1 MPKPWELKQSGGA
14 TASST
19 TPSAKPWELQLSEQ
33 PPPPTLLPA
42 EPESEAGFGENFG
55 KGFVSG
61 IYNIGTFMY
70 GAGEAYH
77 RPIVGDVSL
86 SDLSPLQ
93 LGMKLFAP
101 ETAKSMRDG
110 TADILAGLADQSAK
124 MGSAVLE
131 TGEIAADL
139 TSAKFDRGADPESW
153 GVAFGSGAASLL
165 PIVATGPLGV
175 GAAIP
180 TVGLQSFG
188 ATYHRARSAYEEQGL
203 STEEAAQSAM
213 IPALG
218 QASVDMLLTKAGGML
233 AKKTGATN
241 IEALRTSVRS
251 AGFRDGVKTLSGK
264 LGLKLK
270 AATKGALIEGTIE
283 EAPAN
288 FIGEYFIARN
298 SFDPTVTLEQA
309 GQEAWKSWVV
319 GAGLGGGMG
328 MVQKLDTHDDVTAAA
343 REAAR
348 RETIRSVA
356 PATAEKLDARDAA
369 SLVLPDGEEGVGT
382 LEPVRVDGLPDEGET
397 KPVFPESAR
406 EKIVKEAQEK
416 GTLPLWWN
424 RYEDSVGPEDTTV
437 PSGLRHADQATVDR
451 FIEEQEAYNELSQFE
466 IEKHPEFEEW
476 AVLRKGEVVGAFES
490 EEQARDAAREMAL
503 KAVPKKTQARIKR
516 YKEFTRKLTELGK
529 LDDLYQSQLDLA
541 KQRTAEAEL
550 ATTPEVISDEDKQ
563 FVAEKLGITVEDLK
577 YSGLNITQEM
587 VNELRYAPEGA
598 GIREFLNKSEQIRR
612 QSAKTPFSELGESRK
627 IQDEAEARAAEIKE
641 ERDRAQFEAELI
653 SAKIAA
659 DSIASDTEMRLG
671 LEREADTERTA
682 AEDEAG
688 VPPALRGTDTRS
700 PKNSQQLGQLAEEQL
715 EGTSLTPTD
724 RTVLNRLLER
734 KANLVADSYGVK
746 DPQQQDNFV
755 QSVVQI
761 DNQIADLLGTER
773 ATPATQADLASMQ
786 STFEDVAVEP
796 APTEPEPEPVTTLK
810 IGDTE
815 IKVVNRSS
823 GVSGVASAARP
834 SITAQQ
840 MEPALL
846 KQVEAALVKISKR
859 FGTLLNLSEIQL
871 TKLAA
876 GAGVASI
883 ARSGVTDAILV
894 DIEKLMSSTSNKKFS
909 LEKALEE
916 ELIHNLDGQA
926 LRAEYARLITSG
938 QLSPAVD
945 VRSFIESKYND
956 IYNNM
961 TADERAAARVLY
973 GNDFIDGV
981 HMAQEFVRQLIQK
994 RHTKTITEESY
1005 RGKPIRKLLD
1015 IFSRMFSRMGLS
1027 GPLQAHVA
1035 NVESFLE
1042 RTYRLESKEAT
1053 TAEAKQRL
1061 KEERAERKKLIGK
1074 KATDEEEVH
1083 KLVQT
1088 IVLNLSRGEYPW
1100 LNEARG
1106 ENHGATVA
1114 DETYDAWRKVYRSE
1128 TKSGEDLRAKGATNI
1143 TSYLKTIAKRKA
1155 NNLWKAK
1162 YGTER
1167 RGKGI
1172 TFTSA
1177 DTLKDEGIEPA
1188 TFTPAGESMYQTIM
1202 SYSDEIGF
1210 TSQEAMAV
1218 QVFLSNTSNRVF
1230 ASQLGV
1236 TESRVSQIKNEM
1248 VTKLRK
1254 AADTNPELFAVL
1266 IESAQNPQHFIAAVK
1281 IASAADPN
1289 IREDRVAGLVE
1300 AQNKYQASKQ
1310 TRADWNE
1317 LNAAIDEFKA
1327 IAKDYP
1333 QPTMETL
1340 LSREQI
1346 LSALTKDKAKKA
1358 KAFFKRQDSG
1368 QAIDGEVIDV
1378 RIDIPAFLKKGEYVV
1393 TFHPKAKGEVLGY
1406 DSFVHLTGFGELGKV
1421 EFVEGPDKN
1430 KIRIATG
1437 VEGKKGNKS
1446 SFARVRGAVASTTVI
1461 PDVTGAEWTQV
1472 GFDPERHSYFY
1483 NRANPA
1489 MRVTR
1494 GTEAVSIGNT
1504 VFVRNAEM
1512 DDAFD
1517 AGVAFAAD
1525 PNEKR
1530 GAIARLYNK
1539 LVKGGETRNLELL
1552 VERYAKE
1559 SGYTIRASHGLRSGE
1574 LEGGSFDP
1582 ERLGSNTGAP
1592 SASLGYFF
1600 SKGKTSQAYARA
1612 TLKKD
1617 EADEINYRAYQDVL
1631 ELAEKVDAITG
1642 LNGALEN
1649 KLASWDMALISHY
1662 SEGLID
1668 SDSYTHKAIS
1678 GRGPEEFVTDLQT
1691 AMSAAHNAVDDIAE
1705 DLLSGQAAANEL
1717 IRFALKATTT
1727 PEAAK
1732 EKVKANASA
1741 ALELQ
1746 TLAKGFGK
1754 KVAALEEVDD
1764 NYAARFSVL
1773 DTFLKIE
1780 NPLVSDQEGKSYREE
1795 SYFDLLTRAK
1805 REGHDG
1811 AIIQNTYDGG
1821 PMDDIYVTFKPNQ
1834 AKSAKAIE
1842 KDSSGEVIPLEKR
1855 FDPTTGLVA
1864 FAADPH
1870 LAEDAGFA
1878 SKILDGMADIKKRVF
1893 RFFDSSGG
1901 LKMPSAMNADK
1912 QLNLFQ
1918 PKIDKDAYINS
1929 VMGVV
1934 RAENR
1939 NLKLAIKNELGK
1951 ATEKD
1956 VATINS
1962 ALNGDAASL
1971 AELTPDVRDA
1981 VDRMRNQIDGL
1992 SRHLISKG
2000 WITGDLK
2007 AKVEGNLGTY
2017 LARSYRIF
2025 DEADYTVDD
2034 EVKNKA
2040 INFLEKRFRADGIAP
2055 ARAQLRAK
2063 NLVDEM
2069 LLTYNE
2075 RGAADTIYGG
2085 RLGEKD
2091 LSLFMK
2097 RKDIAPEIRALL
2109 GEYKDPLMNY
2119 TRSVSRLAN
2128 FAGNHRFLTEL
2139 KKIGMGQIFFE
2150 KGDDAGR
2157 NAAGANKQITGRVA
2171 GVKIAEGE
2179 EDASRGSYSPLSGL
2193 YTTANVN
2200 EILESFERA
2209 SSLSDKGWWRFL
2221 AKANVLSKTAKTVMS
2236 VMTHVRNLFG
2246 QPYFSLLNGH
2256 NPFAYRK
2263 ALKAFNA
2270 IYADAAGNNRE
2281 SQMYFNK
2288 MTRLG
2293 LVGEEVTT
2301 AELQRVMKD
2310 QQQFLDEAVD
2320 ATELMDKGLGA
2331 SLLAWKKAKK
2341 GFQALA
2347 RIYRASDELGKIMNF
2362 EMEKEALRP
2371 IRPDASE
2378 AELEAEAAERTRG
2391 GIPTYSEIPP
2401 AIQKLRMQPFVGPFM
2416 SFFYEAVRTQVMNVK
2431 YAAQEMSGPT
2441 LAHKKYAAKRIGGHL
2456 AATIGMGYVMQEL
2469 FKALSG
2475 ISDEEEEN
2483 VRSLMADYEKDGQF
2497 IFWRDEEKQIQ
2508 YINLSFN
2515 NPYATTTD
2523 QTLALLGISGADD
2536 TSGLVDNIISRSV
2549 AMLAPFTSET
2559 IIAQAA
2565 IDLTRNETIYG
2576 TEVFNHE
2583 ASAED
2588 KVIDGIS
2595 HIARAFTPGTVDRAI
2610 NKWIPAYFGE
2620 TLRSGQKPSLA
2631 DELTAE
2637 FTGFKVRTL
2646 DYQESL
2652 MKSSKNTSRRITS
2665 ANSLFNSVSGSRA
2678 SNVSNEDMLA
2688 AYDDA
2693 NESRYKI
2700 FQHAYRQ
2707 IKAAR
2712 AGGLTDSEITRSMKT
2727 GGVSASDIAMLR
2739 QGLYRPMSPSPS
2751 ILTNAR
2757 KFGHPIPI
2765 RDINQLKRKWLRKPL
2780 TD

>member
-33 PPPPTLLPA
+33 TPPPTLPPA
-42 EPESEAGFGENFG
+42 EPESEAGFGENYG
-55 KGFVSG
+55 KGFISG

-77 RPIVGDVSL
+77 RPIVGGFSL
-86 SDLSPLQ
+86 SDISPLQ

-124 MGSAVLE
+124 MGAAVLE
-131 TGEIAADL
+131 TGEYAKGLEGDNTLSQFSQGLFGFDVPLVGDVNVNVGDL
-139 TSAKFDRGADPESW
+139 KFDRGADPESW
-153 GVAFGSGAASLL
+153 GVAFGSGTASLL
-165 PIVATGPLGV
+165 PIVASG

-180 TVGLQSFG
+180 MVGLQSFG

-218 QASVDMLLTKAGGML
+218 QASVDMLMTKAGGLL

-328 MVQKLDTHDDVTAAA
+328 MAQRLDTHDDVTAAA

-356 PATAEKLDARDAA
+356 PATAARLDARNAA
-369 SLVLPDGEEGVGT
+369 SLVLPEGEEGVGT
-382 LEPVRVDGLPDEGET
+382 LEPVRVAGLPDEGET

-406 EKIVKEAQEK
+406 EKIVQEAQEK

-466 IEKHPEFEEW
+466 IEKHPDFEEW

-503 KAVPKKTQARIKR
+503 KAVPKKTQTRIKR
-516 YKEFTRKLTELGK
+516 YKEFTRKLSELGK

-598 GIREFLNKSEQIRR
+598 GIREFLNKAEQIRR
-612 QSAKTPFSELGESRK
+612 QSAETPFSELGESRR

-641 ERDRAQFEAELI
+641 ERDRAQLEAELI

-659 DSIASDTEMRLG
+659 DSIKSDTEMRLD
-671 LEREADTERTA
+671 LEKEADAERTV

-688 VPPALRGTDTRS
+688 IPPALRGRDTRA

-761 DNQIADLLGTER
+761 DNQIADLLGTEQ

-796 APTEPEPEPVTTLK
+796 APTEPEPEPVTTMK

-815 IKVVNRSS
+815 IKVVNRTS
-823 GVSGVASAARP
+823 GISGVASAARP

-846 KQVEAALVKISKR
+846 KQIEAALVKISKR

-871 TKLAA
+871 TKLAG

-961 TADERAAARVLY
+961 TADEKAAARVLY

-1053 TAEAKQRL
+1053 KAETKQRL
-1061 KEERAERKKLIGK
+1061 KDEKAARKQSVGK
-1074 KATDEEEVH
+1074 KAKDQETAYSR
-1083 KLVQT
+1083 
-1088 IVLNLSRGEYPW
+1088 IVEAVAKFSHTERGKW
-1100 LNEARG
+1100 LATERGQDYGAR
-1106 ENHGATVA
+1106 VV
-1114 DETYDAWRKVYRSE
+1114 DETYDAWLKRYNSDDDFRNADVPPSAYFW
-1128 TKSGEDLRAKGATNI
+1128 TVAT
-1143 TSYLKTIAKRKA
+1143 RKA
-1155 NNLWKAK
+1155 INLAQSEF
-1162 YGTER
+1162 GTEK
-1167 RGKGI
+1167 RGKDI
-1172 TFTSA
+1172 AFTSA

-1188 TFTPAGESMYQTIM
+1188 TFTPAGESMYNTIV
-1202 SYSDEIGF
+1202 SYNDEIGL
-1210 TSQEAMAV
+1210 TVQERVAV
-1218 QVFLSNTSNRVF
+1218 QSFLLNTDNKTFAGQLNVSEGR
-1230 ASQLGV
+1230 ASQV
-1236 TESRVSQIKNEM
+1236 KSSMIA
-1248 VTKLRK
+1248 KLRK
-1254 AADTNPELFAVL
+1254 AADTNPELLALLV
-1266 IESAQNPQHFIAAVK
+1266 ESAQNPQNFIAAVK

-1289 IREDRVAGLVE
+1289 IRQDRVAGLVE

-1340 LSREQI
+1340 LSRDQI

-1358 KAFFKRQDSG
+1358 KAFFKRQDGG
-1368 QAIDGEVIDV
+1368 QAIVGEVIDV
-1378 RIDIPAFLKKGEYVV
+1378 RIDIPAFQKTGDYVV

-1421 EFVEGPDKN
+1421 EFVEGPDQR
-1430 KIRIATG
+1430 KISIATG
-1437 VEGKKGNKS
+1437 VEGPKGDKS
-1446 SFARVRGAVASTTVI
+1446 SFARARGAVASTTVI

-1525 PNEKR
+1525 PNIEPTEPPARVKTTHDKWSSENKEADPNENNSIVDAAKAMIEMTIGNDFDNNWPHYFGGQEEFGVSHPSFEDFYKRAVGSAIDGMDAMYRPDDPVNYKHEWSTAEMSKRQDRYDKMLEWLKKEEANPHPQNWGESWLLWNKIFRENQQQPDSGAAFAADPNEKR

-1539 LVKGGETRNLELL
+1539 LVKGGETRNLEIL

-1574 LEGGSFDP
+1574 LEGGAFDP
-1582 ERLGSNTGAP
+1582 ERLGSSTGAP

-1600 SKGKTSQAYARA
+1600 SKGKTSEAYADA

-1642 LNGALEN
+1642 LNGALKD
-1649 KLASWDMALISHY
+1649 KLTSWGMGLTAEFE
-1662 SEGLID
+1662 EGLID
-1668 SDSYTHKAIS
+1668 AATYESKAIS
-1678 GRGPEEFVTDLQT
+1678 GVGPTEFITDLQHR
-1691 AMSAAHNAVDDIAE
+1691 MSAVH
-1705 DLLSGQAAANEL
+1705 
-1717 IRFALKATTT
+1717 
-1727 PEAAK
+1727 
-1732 EKVKANASA
+1732 
-1741 ALELQ
+1741 
-1746 TLAKGFGK
+1746 
-1754 KVAALEEVDD
+1754 
-1764 NYAARFSVL
+1764 
-1773 DTFLKIE
+1773 
-1780 NPLVSDQEGKSYREE
+1780 
-1795 SYFDLLTRAK
+1795 
-1805 REGHDG
+1805 
-1811 AIIQNTYDGG
+1811 GG
-1821 PMDDIYVTFKPNQ
+1821 
-1834 AKSAKAIE
+1834 
-1842 KDSSGEVIPLEKR
+1842 
-1855 FDPTTGLVA
+1855 
-1864 FAADPH
+1864 
-1870 LAEDAGFA
+1870 
-1878 SKILDGMADIKKRVF
+1878 
-1893 RFFDSSGG
+1893 
-1901 LKMPSAMNADK
+1901 
-1912 QLNLFQ
+1912 
-1918 PKIDKDAYINS
+1918 
-1929 VMGVV
+1929 
-1934 RAENR
+1934 
-1939 NLKLAIKNELGK
+1939 
-1951 ATEKD
+1951 
-1956 VATINS
+1956 
-1962 ALNGDAASL
+1962 
-1971 AELTPDVRDA
+1971 
-1981 VDRMRNQIDGL
+1981 
-1992 SRHLISKG
+1992 
-2000 WITGDLK
+2000 
-2007 AKVEGNLGTY
+2007 
-2017 LARSYRIF
+2017 
-2025 DEADYTVDD
+2025 
-2034 EVKNKA
+2034 
-2040 INFLEKRFRADGIAP
+2040 
-2055 ARAQLRAK
+2055 
-2063 NLVDEM
+2063 
-2069 LLTYNE
+2069 
-2075 RGAADTIYGG
+2075 
-2085 RLGEKD
+2085 
-2091 LSLFMK
+2091 
-2097 RKDIAPEIRALL
+2097 
-2109 GEYKDPLMNY
+2109 
-2119 TRSVSRLAN
+2119 
-2128 FAGNHRFLTEL
+2128 
-2139 KKIGMGQIFFE
+2139 
-2150 KGDDAGR
+2150 
-2157 NAAGANKQITGRVA
+2157 
-2171 GVKIAEGE
+2171 
-2179 EDASRGSYSPLSGL
+2179 
-2193 YTTANVN
+2193 
-2200 EILESFERA
+2200 
-2209 SSLSDKGWWRFL
+2209 
-2221 AKANVLSKTAKTVMS
+2221 
-2236 VMTHVRNLFG
+2236 
-2246 QPYFSLLNGH
+2246 
-2256 NPFAYRK
+2256 
-2263 ALKAFNA
+2263 
-2270 IYADAAGNNRE
+2270 
-2281 SQMYFNK
+2281 
-2288 MTRLG
+2288 
-2293 LVGEEVTT
+2293 
-2301 AELQRVMKD
+2301 
-2310 QQQFLDEAVD
+2310 
-2320 ATELMDKGLGA
+2320 
-2331 SLLAWKKAKK
+2331 
-2341 GFQALA
+2341 
-2347 RIYRASDELGKIMNF
+2347 
-2362 EMEKEALRP
+2362 
-2371 IRPDASE
+2371 
-2378 AELEAEAAERTRG
+2378 
-2391 GIPTYSEIPP
+2391 
-2401 AIQKLRMQPFVGPFM
+2401 
-2416 SFFYEAVRTQVMNVK
+2416 
-2431 YAAQEMSGPT
+2431 
-2441 LAHKKYAAKRIGGHL
+2441 
-2456 AATIGMGYVMQEL
+2456 
-2469 FKALSG
+2469 
-2475 ISDEEEEN
+2475 
-2483 VRSLMADYEKDGQF
+2483 
-2497 IFWRDEEKQIQ
+2497 
-2508 YINLSFN
+2508 
-2515 NPYATTTD
+2515 
-2523 QTLALLGISGADD
+2523 
-2536 TSGLVDNIISRSV
+2536 
-2549 AMLAPFTSET
+2549 
-2559 IIAQAA
+2559 
-2565 IDLTRNETIYG
+2565 
-2576 TEVFNHE
+2576 
-2583 ASAED
+2583 
-2588 KVIDGIS
+2588 
-2595 HIARAFTPGTVDRAI
+2595 
-2610 NKWIPAYFGE
+2610 
-2620 TLRSGQKPSLA
+2620 
-2631 DELTAE
+2631 
-2637 FTGFKVRTL
+2637 
-2646 DYQESL
+2646 
-2652 MKSSKNTSRRITS
+2652 
-2665 ANSLFNSVSGSRA
+2665 
-2678 SNVSNEDMLA
+2678 
-2688 AYDDA
+2688 
-2693 NESRYKI
+2693 
-2700 FQHAYRQ
+2700 
-2707 IKAAR
+2707 
-2712 AGGLTDSEITRSMKT
+2712 
-2727 GGVSASDIAMLR
+2727 
-2739 QGLYRPMSPSPS
+2739 
-2751 ILTNAR
+2751 
-2757 KFGHPIPI
+2757 
-2765 RDINQLKRKWLRKPL
+2765 
-2780 TD
+2780 

>member
-1 MPKPWELKQSGGA
+1 L
-14 TASST
+14 
-19 TPSAKPWELQLSEQ
+19 
-33 PPPPTLLPA
+33 
-42 EPESEAGFGENFG
+42 
-55 KGFVSG
+55 
-61 IYNIGTFMY
+61 
-70 GAGEAYH
+70 
-77 RPIVGDVSL
+77 
-86 SDLSPLQ
+86 
-93 LGMKLFAP
+93 
-101 ETAKSMRDG
+101 
-110 TADILAGLADQSAK
+110 
-124 MGSAVLE
+124 
-131 TGEIAADL
+131 
-139 TSAKFDRGADPESW
+139 
-153 GVAFGSGAASLL
+153 
-165 PIVATGPLGV
+165 
-175 GAAIP
+175 
-180 TVGLQSFG
+180 
-188 ATYHRARSAYEEQGL
+188 
-203 STEEAAQSAM
+203 
-213 IPALG
+213 
-218 QASVDMLLTKAGGML
+218 
-233 AKKTGATN
+233 
-241 IEALRTSVRS
+241 
-251 AGFRDGVKTLSGK
+251 
-264 LGLKLK
+264 
-270 AATKGALIEGTIE
+270 
-283 EAPAN
+283 
-288 FIGEYFIARN
+288 
-298 SFDPTVTLEQA
+298 
-309 GQEAWKSWVV
+309 
-319 GAGLGGGMG
+319 
-328 MVQKLDTHDDVTAAA
+328 
-343 REAAR
+343 
-348 RETIRSVA
+348 
-356 PATAEKLDARDAA
+356 
-369 SLVLPDGEEGVGT
+369 
-382 LEPVRVDGLPDEGET
+382 
-397 KPVFPESAR
+397 
-406 EKIVKEAQEK
+406 
-416 GTLPLWWN
+416 
-424 RYEDSVGPEDTTV
+424 
-437 PSGLRHADQATVDR
+437 
-451 FIEEQEAYNELSQFE
+451 
-466 IEKHPEFEEW
+466 
-476 AVLRKGEVVGAFES
+476 
-490 EEQARDAAREMAL
+490 
-503 KAVPKKTQARIKR
+503 
-516 YKEFTRKLTELGK
+516 
-529 LDDLYQSQLDLA
+529 
-541 KQRTAEAEL
+541 
-550 ATTPEVISDEDKQ
+550 
-563 FVAEKLGITVEDLK
+563 
-577 YSGLNITQEM
+577 
-587 VNELRYAPEGA
+587 
-598 GIREFLNKSEQIRR
+598 
-612 QSAKTPFSELGESRK
+612 
-627 IQDEAEARAAEIKE
+627 
-641 ERDRAQFEAELI
+641 EAELI
-653 SAKIAA
+653 SAKLQA
-659 DSIASDTEMRLG
+659 DVITSDTEMRLG

-688 VPPALRGTDTRS
+688 VPPALRGRDTRA
-700 PKNSQQLGQLAEEQL
+700 PRNSQQLGQLAEEQL

-734 KANLVADSYGVK
+734 KANLVADSYGIK

-796 APTEPEPEPVTTLK
+796 APTEPEPEPVTTMK

-823 GVSGVASAARP
+823 GISGVASAARP

-871 TKLAA
+871 TKLAG

-938 QLSPAVD
+938 QLSPTVD

-961 TADERAAARVLY
+961 TADEKAAARVLY

-1015 IFSRMFSRMGLS
+1015 IFSRMFSRIGLS

-1042 RTYRLESKEAT
+1042 RTYRLESKETT
-1053 TAEAKQRL
+1053 TAETKQRL
-1061 KEERAERKKLIGK
+1061 KDEKAARKQSVGK
-1074 KATDEEEVH
+1074 KAKDQETAYSR
-1083 KLVQT
+1083 
-1088 IVLNLSRGEYPW
+1088 IVEAVAKFSHTESGKWLATERGQDYG
-1100 LNEARG
+1100 AR
-1106 ENHGATVA
+1106 VV
-1114 DETYDAWRKVYRSE
+1114 DETYDAWLKRYNSDDDFRNADVPPSAYFW
-1128 TKSGEDLRAKGATNI
+1128 TVAT
-1143 TSYLKTIAKRKA
+1143 RKA
-1155 NNLWKAK
+1155 INLAQSEF
-1162 YGTER
+1162 GTEK
-1167 RGKGI
+1167 RGKDI
-1172 TFTSA
+1172 AFTSA
-1177 DTLKDEGIEPA
+1177 DTLKDEGVEPA
-1188 TFTPAGESMYQTIM
+1188 TFTPAGESMYSTIV
-1202 SYSDEIGF
+1202 SYNDEIGL
-1210 TSQEAMAV
+1210 TVQERVAV
-1218 QVFLSNTSNRVF
+1218 QSFLLNTDNRTF
-1230 ASQLGV
+1230 AGQLNVSEG
-1236 TESRVSQIKNEM
+1236 RASQIKSSM
-1248 VTKLRK
+1248 VAKLRK
-1254 AADTNPELFAVL
+1254 AADTNPELLALLV
-1266 IESAQNPQHFIAAVK
+1266 ESAQNPQNFIAAVK

-1289 IREDRVAGLVE
+1289 IRPDRVAGLVE
-1300 AQNKYQASKQ
+1300 AQRKYQASKQ

-1340 LSREQI
+1340 LSRGQI
-1346 LSALTKDKAKKA
+1346 LSALKADGA
-1358 KAFFKRQDSG
+1358 KRAQAYFDRQDSG
-1368 QAIDGEVIDV
+1368 QTIVGEVIDV
-1378 RIDIPAFLKKGEYVV
+1378 RIDIPAYNKTGEYVV
-1393 TFHPKAKGEVLGY
+1393 TFHGTADGKTAVVGH

-1421 EFVEGPDKN
+1421 EFIEGKDTK
-1430 KIRIATG
+1430 KINIATG
-1437 VEGKKGNKS
+1437 VKGGRGNKS
-1446 SFARVRGAVASTTVI
+1446 SFARARGAVASTTVI

-1525 PNEKR
+1525 PNIEPTEPPARADTSKDKWEPEKGTWMSSPEDVGVIKSVKGIIAAAMENTFDDQTGAEHKFGRGEFIGERYTSFEEFYNGVLETADAGLESVVGDEYILDKNRAAFDWLQKEIANPHPQNWGESWLEWNKRFRENQQQPDSGAAFAADPNEKR

-1574 LEGGSFDP
+1574 LEGGAFDP
-1582 ERLGSNTGAP
+1582 ERLGSSTGAP

-1600 SKGKTSQAYARA
+1600 SKGKTSEAYADA

-1642 LNGALEN
+1642 LNGALKD
-1649 KLASWDMALISHY
+1649 KLTSWGMGLTAEFE
-1662 SEGLID
+1662 EGLID
-1668 SDSYTHKAIS
+1668 AATYESKAIS
-1678 GRGPEEFVTDLQT
+1678 GVGPTEFITDLQHR
-1691 AMSAAHNAVDDIAE
+1691 MSAVHNAVDDIAKQFHPYYTPEILIGPHAKRKTNAVIFSQLE
-1705 DLLSGQAAANEL
+1705 DLERS
-1717 IRFALKATTT
+1717 
-1727 PEAAK
+1727 
-1732 EKVKANASA
+1732 
-1741 ALELQ
+1741 
-1746 TLAKGFGK
+1746 FGK

-1764 NYAARFSVL
+1764 NYAARFSVI

-1795 SYFDLLTRAK
+1795 SYFDLLTRA
-1805 REGHDG
+1805 RRGGHDG

-1821 PMDDIYVTFKPNQ
+1821 PLDDIYVTFEPNQ

-1842 KDSSGEVIPLEKR
+1842 KDSSGEIIPLEKR
-1855 FDPTTGLVA
+1855 FDPTTDLVA

-1878 SKILDGMADIKKRVF
+1878 SEVLDGMADRRKVWQYMSDTKKRVF

-1939 NLKLAIKNELGK
+1939 NLKLAIKEELGK

-1962 ALNGDAASL
+1962 ALNGDAASM
-1971 AELTPDVRDA
+1971 AELTPAVQDA
-1981 VDRMRNQIDGL
+1981 VRRMREQIDGL
-1992 SRHLISKG
+1992 SQHLISKG

-2025 DEADYTVDD
+2025 DEADYSVDD

-2040 INFLEKRFRADGIAP
+2040 INFIEKRLIADGLDP
-2055 ARAQLRAK
+2055 ATAQLRAD
-2063 NLVDEM
+2063 NLVKEM
-2069 LLTYNE
+2069 LDTYNK
-2075 RGAADTIYGG
+2075 RGAADTMYG

-2119 TRSVSRLAN
+2119 TRSVSRLAS

-2157 NAAGANKQITGRVA
+2157 NAADANTPITGRVA

-2193 YTTANVN
+2193 YTTADVN

-2209 SSLSDKGWWRFL
+2209 SSLSGSHFWRFL
-2221 AKANVLSKTAKTVMS
+2221 AKSNVLSKTAKTVMS
-2236 VMTHVRNLFG
+2236 VMTNVRNLSG
-2246 QPYFSLLNGH
+2246 QAYFLVLNGH
-2256 NPFAYRK
+2256 NPFAFRK
-2263 ALKAFNA
+2263 AWKALNA

-2281 SQMYFNK
+2281 YQMYFNK

-2310 QQQFLDEAVD
+2310 QQQFLDESVD

-2341 GFQALA
+2341 GFQTLA
-2347 RIYRASDELGKIMNF
+2347 RIYRASDELGKIINF
-2362 EMEKEALRP
+2362 EIEKEALRP
-2371 IRPDASE
+2371 IRPDATE
-2378 AELEAEAAERTRG
+2378 AELEAEAAVRTRG
-2391 GIPTYSEIPP
+2391 GFPTYSEIPP
-2401 AIQKLRMQPFVGPFM
+2401 AIQKIRMQPFVGPFM

-2431 YAAQEMSGPT
+2431 YAAQEMNGPT

-2456 AATIGMGYVMQEL
+2456 AATIGMGYVVQEL

-2536 TSGLVDNIISRSV
+2536 TSGLVDNIISRSI

-2559 IIAQAA
+2559 IIAQAV
-2565 IDLTRNETIYG
+2565 IDQTRNETIYG
-2576 TEVFNHE
+2576 TQVFNPE
-2583 ASAED
+2583 ASLDEQVVD
-2588 KVIDGIS
+2588 RVS
-2595 HIARAFTPGTVDRAI
+2595 HIARAFTPGTIDRAI
-2610 NKWIPAYFGE
+2610 NKWIPAAKGE
-2620 TLRSGQKPSLA
+2620 TLRSGQKPSLV

-2652 MKSSKNTSRRITS
+2652 MKNSAQTSRRITN

-2678 SNVSNEDMLA
+2678 SNVSNADMLA

-2780 TD
+2780 FNGG

>member
-1 MPKPWELKQSGGA
+1 MPKPWELNFVGA
-14 TASST
+14 SRAEGETL
-19 TPSAKPWELQLSEQ
+19 KPWERGFTEEEKAKWAE
-33 PPPPTLLPA
+33 PPPPPPA
-42 EPESEAGFGENFG
+42 EPESEAGFFENLG
-55 KGFVSG
+55 KGLISG
-61 IYNIGTFMY
+61 TYNIGTFMY
-70 GAGEAYH
+70 GAAEAAH
-77 RPIVGDVSL
+77 RPIVGDMSL

-93 LGMKLFAP
+93 MGMKLFAP

-110 TADILAGLADQSAK
+110 TAEMLADLADQSAK
-124 MGSAVLE
+124 MGQAVLE
-131 TGEIAADL
+131 TGEIASGL
-139 TSAKFDRGADPESW
+139 TDAKFDRGADPESW
-153 GVAFGSGAASLL
+153 GVAFGAGGASLL
-165 PIVATGPLGV
+165 PIVVSG

-180 TVGLQSFG
+180 MVGLQSFG
-188 ATYHRARSAYEEQGL
+188 STYHRARSAYEEQGL
-203 STEEAAQSAM
+203 SAEDAAQSAM

-218 QASVDMLLTKAGGML
+218 QASVDIMMTKAGGLL
-233 AKKTGATN
+233 ANKVGATN
-241 IEALRTSVRS
+241 IEALRKVVKTKE
-251 AGFRDGVKTLSGK
+251 FRTGVKTLSSK

-270 AATKGALIEGTIE
+270 AAAKGALIEGTIE

-298 SFDPTVTLEQA
+298 SFDPSVTLQQA

-328 MVQKLDTHDDVTAAA
+328 MLQKVQTPEDIVVAA
-343 REAAR
+343 RDAAR

-369 SLVLPDGEEGVGT
+369 SLVLPDGEEDVGT
-382 LEPVRVDGLPDEGET
+382 LEPVRIAGLPDEGET

-406 EKIVKEAQEK
+406 EKIVQEAQEK
-416 GTLPLWWN
+416 NTLPLWWD
-424 RYEDSVGPEDTTV
+424 RYEDSVGPDDSTV

-451 FIEEQEAYNELSQFE
+451 FIEEQEAYNELSQFTVNQNE
-466 IEKHPEFEEW
+466 DGEW
-476 AVLRKGEVVGAFES
+476 VVSQKGEGVDIFES
-490 EEQARDAAREMAL
+490 EAEARDAARQIAL
-503 KAVPKKTQARIKR
+503 KAAPRKTQARIKR
-516 YKEFTRKLTELGK
+516 YKEFTRKLSELSD
-529 LDDLYQSQLDLA
+529 LDDLYQRQLDLA
-541 KQRTAEAEL
+541 KQRTAETEA
-550 ATTPEVISDEDKQ
+550 ATEPEVISDEDNQ
-563 FVAEKLGITVEDLK
+563 FVAEKLGITAEDLE

-587 VNELRYAPEGA
+587 VNELRYAPEDT
-598 GIREFLNKSEQIRR
+598 GIREFLNKAEQIRR
-612 QSAKTPFSELGESRK
+612 QSSEKIETSK
-627 IQDEAEARAAEIKE
+627 IQAEAEVRAAEIKE
-641 ERDRAQFEAELI
+641 ERDRVQLEAELI
-653 SAKIAA
+653 SAKMQA
-659 DSIASDTEMRLG
+659 DSIKSDTDMRLD
-671 LEREADTERTA
+671 LEKEADAERAA
-682 AEDEAG
+682 AEEEAG
-688 VPPALRGTDTRS
+688 VPPALRGTDIRA
-700 PKNSQQLGQLAEEQL
+700 PRNSQQLGQLAEEQL
-715 EGTSLTPTD
+715 EGTSLTQTD
-724 RTVLNRLLER
+724 RAVLNRLLDR
-734 KANLVADSYGVK
+734 KADLVADSYGVK
-746 DPQQQDNFV
+746 DQQQQENFAR
-755 QSVVQI
+755 SLTQI
-761 DNQIADLLGTER
+761 DGMIAGLLGT
-773 ATPATQADLASMQ
+773 PAPAPVTQADLASMQ
-786 STFEDVAVEP
+786 EGFGDAVVEP
-796 APTEPEPEPVTTLK
+796 PPVEPQPEPIKTMK
-810 IGDTE
+810 IGDSE
-815 IKVVNRSS
+815 IRVVNRAQ

-834 SITAQQ
+834 SVTAQQ
-840 MEPALL
+840 MEPVLLEKVQVAL
-846 KQVEAALVKISKR
+846 ERISKR
-859 FGTLLNLSEIQL
+859 FGTLLDLSEIQL
-871 TKLAA
+871 TKLAG

-883 ARSGVTDAILV
+883 ARIGETETILV
-894 DIEKLMSSTSNKKFS
+894 DIDRLLSSLSNKKFS

-926 LRAEYARLITSG
+926 LQAEYARLVTSG
-938 QLSPAVD
+938 ELSPAVD
-945 VRSFIESKYND
+945 LRSFIESRYTD
-956 IYNNM
+956 IHSNM
-961 TADERAAARVLY
+961 TADEKAAARALY

-1005 RGKPIRKLLD
+1005 RGRPIRKLLD
-1015 IFSRMFSRMGLS
+1015 IFSRMFNGMNLS
-1027 GPLQAHVA
+1027 SPLKKHVA

-1042 RTYRLESKEAT
+1042 RSYRLESKEAA
-1053 TAEAKQRL
+1053 TAEARQRL
-1061 KEERAERKKLIGK
+1061 KAERAERKKIIGK
-1074 KATDEEEVH
+1074 KATDQAVAYNLIKDIVK
-1083 KLVQT
+1083 KLAR
-1088 IVLNLSRGEYPW
+1088 NSYPW
-1100 LNEARG
+1100 LV
-1106 ENHGATVA
+1106 ENRQSNYGASLVDATYDVWLKRYKA
-1114 DETYDAWRKVYRSE
+1114 DESFRNGNPTNAGIL
-1128 TKSGEDLRAKGATNI
+1128 KSISIRQASNL
-1143 TSYLKTIAKRKA
+1143 YKREF
-1155 NNLWKAK
+1155 
-1162 YGTER
+1162 GTEK
-1167 RGKGI
+1167 RGRDI
-1172 TFTSA
+1172 AFTSA
-1177 DTLKDEGIEPA
+1177 DTMKEEGIEPA
-1188 TFTPAGESMYQTIM
+1188 VFTPAGESMYQTIM
-1202 SYSDEIGF
+1202 SYSDEIGLNK
-1210 TSQEAMAV
+1210 QESIAIMAILSGASNSEMGAMLGV
-1218 QVFLSNTSNRVF
+1218 SESR
-1230 ASQLGV
+1230 ASQIRG
-1236 TESRVSQIKNEM
+1236 SKNKQSPLM
-1248 VTKLRK
+1248 VKLRK
-1254 AADTNPELFAVL
+1254 AAELNPNFLHALV
-1266 IESAQNPQHFIAAVK
+1266 ESAQNPQHFIAAVK

-1300 AQNKYQASKQ
+1300 AQRKYQESKQ
-1310 TRADWNE
+1310 TRADWDE
-1317 LNAAIDEFKA
+1317 LNAAIAEYKA
-1327 IAKDYP
+1327 IVKSYP
-1333 QPTMETL
+1333 QPTIESL

-1358 KAFFKRQDSG
+1358 KAFFKKQDSG

-1378 RIDIPAFLKKGEYVV
+1378 RIDIPAFQKTGDYVV

-1421 EFVEGPDKN
+1421 EFVEGPDQR
-1430 KIRIATG
+1430 KIGIATG
-1437 VEGKKGNKS
+1437 VEGPKGDKS
-1446 SFARVRGAVASTTVI
+1446 SFARARGAVASTTVI
-1461 PDVTGAEWTQV
+1461 PDVTGVEWTQV

-1489 MRVTR
+1489 MRVTS
-1494 GTEAVSIGNT
+1494 GTEALSIGNT

-1517 AGVAFAAD
+1517 AGVAFAA
-1525 PNEKR
+1525 N
-1530 GAIARLYNK
+1530 
-1539 LVKGGETRNLELL
+1539 
-1552 VERYAKE
+1552 
-1559 SGYTIRASHGLRSGE
+1559 
-1574 LEGGSFDP
+1574 
-1582 ERLGSNTGAP
+1582 
-1592 SASLGYFF
+1592 
-1600 SKGKTSQAYARA
+1600 
-1612 TLKKD
+1612 
-1617 EADEINYRAYQDVL
+1617 
-1631 ELAEKVDAITG
+1631 
-1642 LNGALEN
+1642 
-1649 KLASWDMALISHY
+1649 
-1662 SEGLID
+1662 
-1668 SDSYTHKAIS
+1668 
-1678 GRGPEEFVTDLQT
+1678 
-1691 AMSAAHNAVDDIAE
+1691 
-1705 DLLSGQAAANEL
+1705 
-1717 IRFALKATTT
+1717 
-1727 PEAAK
+1727 
-1732 EKVKANASA
+1732 
-1741 ALELQ
+1741 
-1746 TLAKGFGK
+1746 
-1754 KVAALEEVDD
+1754 
-1764 NYAARFSVL
+1764 
-1773 DTFLKIE
+1773 
-1780 NPLVSDQEGKSYREE
+1780 
-1795 SYFDLLTRAK
+1795 
-1805 REGHDG
+1805 
-1811 AIIQNTYDGG
+1811 
-1821 PMDDIYVTFKPNQ
+1821 
-1834 AKSAKAIE
+1834 
-1842 KDSSGEVIPLEKR
+1842 
-1855 FDPTTGLVA
+1855 
-1864 FAADPH
+1864 PH

-1878 SKILDGMADIKKRVF
+1878 SEVLGGMANKGKVWKYISNTKKRVF

-1901 LKMPSAMNADK
+1901 LKMASAINADK

-1939 NLKLAIKNELGK
+1939 NLKLAIKKELGK

-2025 DEADYTVDD
+2025 DEADYAANVDP

-2040 INFLEKRFRADGIAP
+2040 INFLEKRFRADGLDP
-2055 ARAQLRAK
+2055 ATAQLRAK

-2075 RGAADTIYGG
+2075 RGAADTMYGG

-2171 GVKIAEGE
+2171 GVKVAEGE

-2193 YTTANVN
+2193 YTTADVN

-2209 SSLSDKGWWRFL
+2209 SSLSNKGLWRFIV
-2221 AKANVLSKTAKTVMS
+2221 KANVLSKTAKTVMS
-2236 VMTHVRNLFG
+2236 VMTNVRNLFG

-2263 ALKAFNA
+2263 ALKAMKA

-2331 SLLAWKKAKK
+2331 SLTAWKKAKK
-2341 GFQALA
+2341 GFQVLA

-2401 AIQKLRMQPFVGPFM
+2401 AVQKLRMQPVVGPFM

-2431 YAAQEMSGPT
+2431 YAAQEMNGPT

-2456 AATIGMGYVMQEL
+2456 AATIGMGYAIQEL

-2475 ISDEEEEN
+2475 ISDEEEDN

-2523 QTLALLGISGADD
+2523 QTLALLGVSGADD

-2559 IIAQAA
+2559 IIAQAV
-2565 IDLTRNETIYG
+2565 IDQQRNETIYG
-2576 TEVFNHE
+2576 TQVFNPE
-2583 ASAED
+2583 APLEEQA
-2588 KVIDGIS
+2588 IDRVS

-2610 NKWIPAYFGE
+2610 NKWIPAYFDG
-2620 TLRSGQKPSLA
+2620 TLPSGQKPSLA

-2652 MKSSKNTSRRITS
+2652 MKSSKNTSRRIGS
-2665 ANSLFNSVSGSRA
+2665 ANSLFNSVAGSRA
-2678 SNVSNEDMLA
+2678 SNINNDDMLA

-2693 NESRYKI
+2693 NQSRYKI

-2739 QGLYRPMSPSPS
+2739 QGLYRPMAPSPH

-2765 RDINQLKRKWLRKPL
+2765 RDINQIKRKWLRKPL

>member
-1 MPKPWELKQSGGA
+1 MPKNPWEDGWESSG
-14 TASST
+14 ST
-19 TPSAKPWELQLSEQ
+19 SAAVNPWEDGWESQPTVGVTTEQ
-33 PPPPTLLPA
+33 PPPPPA
-42 EPESEAGFGENFG
+42 ESESEAGFFENLG

-77 RPIVGDVSL
+77 RPIVGDMSL

-93 LGMKLFAP
+93 MGMKLFAP

-110 TADILAGLADQSAK
+110 AADILAGMADQSAK
-124 MGSAVLE
+124 MGAAVLE
-131 TGEIAADL
+131 TGEYAKGLEGDNTLSQFSQGLFGFDVPLVGDVNVNVGDL
-139 TSAKFDRGADPESW
+139 KFDRGADPESW
-153 GVAFGSGAASLL
+153 GVAFGSGASSLL
-165 PIVATGPLGV
+165 PIIASG

-180 TVGLQSFG
+180 MIGLQSFG
-188 ATYHRARSAYEEQGL
+188 STYHRARSAYEEQGL
-203 STEEAAQSAM
+203 STEDAAQSAM

-218 QASVDMLLTKAGGML
+218 QASLDMIFGQAGGYV
-233 AKKTGATN
+233 ASKVGATN
-241 IEALRTSVRS
+241 IEALRKAVRS
-251 AGFRDGVKTLSGK
+251 DGFKDGVKTLSGK

-298 SFDPTVTLEQA
+298 SFDPSVTLEQA
-309 GQEAWKSWVV
+309 SQEAWKSWVV

-328 MVQKLDTHDDVTAAA
+328 MLQKVQTPEDVELAAVA
-343 REAAR
+343 AAR
-348 RETIRSVA
+348 RETIRFVA

-369 SLVLPDGEEGVGT
+369 SLVLPDGEEDVGT
-382 LEPVRVDGLPDEGET
+382 LEPVRIAGLPDESET

-406 EKIVKEAQEK
+406 EKIVQEAQEK
-416 GTLPLWWN
+416 NTLPLWWD
-424 RYEDSVGPEDTTV
+424 RYEDSVGPDDSTV
-437 PSGLRHADQATVDR
+437 PSGLRHADQAMVDR
-451 FIEEQEAYNELSQFE
+451 FIEEQEAYNELSQFT
-466 IEKHPEFEEW
+466 IEKHPDFDEW

-490 EEQARDAAREMAL
+490 EAHAQESAREMAL

-516 YKEFTRKLTELGK
+516 YKEFTRKLSELGK

-541 KQRTAEAEL
+541 KQRTAEAEA
-550 ATTPEVISDEDKQ
+550 ATEPEVINDEDNQ
-563 FVAEKLGITVEDLK
+563 FVAEKLGITIEDLK
-577 YSGLNITQEM
+577 YSGLNITPEM

-598 GIREFLNKSEQIRR
+598 GIREFLNKAEQIRR
-612 QSAKTPFSELGESRK
+612 ESPKTPFSELGESRK

-641 ERDRAQFEAELI
+641 ERDRAQLEAELI

-659 DSIASDTEMRLG
+659 DSIKSDTEMRLG
-671 LEREADTERTA
+671 LEREADTERVA
-682 AEDEAG
+682 VEDEAG

-700 PKNSQQLGQLAEEQL
+700 PQNSQQLGQLAEEQL
-715 EGTSLTPTD
+715 DEGNLNPTD

-786 STFEDVAVEP
+786 NTFEEVAVEP
-796 APTEPEPEPVTTLK
+796 APTEPEPEPITTMK

-834 SITAQQ
+834 SVTAQQ

-846 KQVEAALVKISKR
+846 EQVEAALVKISKR

-871 TKLAA
+871 TKLAG

-894 DIEKLMSSTSNKKFS
+894 DTEKLLSSTSNKKFS

-961 TADERAAARVLY
+961 TADEKAAARVLY

-1042 RTYRLESKEAT
+1042 RTYKLETKEAT

-1061 KEERAERKKLIGK
+1061 KEEKAERKKLIGK
-1074 KATDEEEVH
+1074 KAKDQATAYNR
-1083 KLVQT
+1083 
-1088 IVLNLSRGEYPW
+1088 IVEAVAKFSHTESGKWLATERGQNYG
-1100 LNEARG
+1100 AR
-1106 ENHGATVA
+1106 VV
-1114 DETYDAWRKVYRSE
+1114 DETYDAWLKRYNSD
-1128 TKSGEDLRAKGATNI
+1128 EDFRNADVPSSAYFWTVAT
-1143 TSYLKTIAKRKA
+1143 RKA
-1155 NNLWKAK
+1155 KNLAQAEF
-1162 YGTER
+1162 GTEK
-1167 RGKGI
+1167 RGKDI
-1172 TFTSA
+1172 AFTSA

-1188 TFTPAGESMYQTIM
+1188 VFTPAGESMYQTIM

-1254 AADTNPELFAVL
+1254 AAYANPELLSVL
-1266 IESAQNPQHFIAAVK
+1266 VDAAQSPSKFTAAVV
-1281 IASAADPN
+1281 APAADPN
-1289 IREDRVAGLVE
+1289 APSNNLPPSY
-1300 AQNKYQASKQ
+1300 KK
-1310 TRADWNE
+1310 
-1317 LNAAIDEFKA
+1317 
-1327 IAKDYP
+1327 IAKF
-1333 QPTMETL
+1333 
-1340 LSREQI
+1340 
-1346 LSALTKDKAKKA
+1346 LTED
-1358 KAFFKRQDSG
+1358 
-1368 QAIDGEVIDV
+1368 E
-1378 RIDIPAFLKKGEYVV
+1378 
-1393 TFHPKAKGEVLGY
+1393 
-1406 DSFVHLTGFGELGKV
+1406 
-1421 EFVEGPDKN
+1421 
-1430 KIRIATG
+1430 
-1437 VEGKKGNKS
+1437 
-1446 SFARVRGAVASTTVI
+1446 RVK
-1461 PDVTGAEWTQV
+1461 
-1472 GFDPERHSYFY
+1472 
-1483 NRANPA
+1483 
-1489 MRVTR
+1489 MRVNTAQDIVDVFNSLPPDQNFITAARLGEAKR
-1494 GTEAVSIGNT
+1494 GWYK
-1504 VFVRNAEM
+1504 R
-1512 DDAFD
+1512 
-1517 AGVAFAAD
+1517 AGVALRQMFGGDTDQFVALLAAHS
-1525 PNEKR
+1525 PQQSVLE
-1530 GAIARLYNK
+1530 
-1539 LVKGGETRNLELL
+1539 NLRMSLSTWAEWVNAGRPSSDAELL
-1552 VERYAKE
+1552 AVYKKVGGASLGARVGNANRALRGEALINLSGFKVESFRKNLLGDLSASTNDTWMALFGGVSQSIFGTK
-1559 SGYTIRASHGLRSGE
+1559 SGYLGFTAKVRRVAKKLGWEPAEVQETVWSFFKTLYEKQTEGKRAGDLIEGITDKEVSSTPEFYEYLINDDRTKAKLKQLGIDISGLKDLGR
-1574 LEGGSFDP
+1574 LGGRGSSADTP
-1582 ERLGSNTGAP
+1582 AGDRLGSSDRA
-1592 SASLGYFF
+1592 AVRRIA
-1600 SKGKTSQAYARA
+1600 QRA
-1612 TLKKD
+1612 TNLK
-1617 EADEINYRAYQDVL
+1617 EQR
-1631 ELAEKVDAITG
+1631 LAE
-1642 LNGALEN
+1642 
-1649 KLASWDMALISHY
+1649 
-1662 SEGLID
+1662 
-1668 SDSYTHKAIS
+1668 
-1678 GRGPEEFVTDLQT
+1678 
-1691 AMSAAHNAVDDIAE
+1691 
-1705 DLLSGQAAANEL
+1705 
-1717 IRFALKATTT
+1717 
-1727 PEAAK
+1727 
-1732 EKVKANASA
+1732 
-1741 ALELQ
+1741 
-1746 TLAKGFGK
+1746 
-1754 KVAALEEVDD
+1754 
-1764 NYAARFSVL
+1764 
-1773 DTFLKIE
+1773 
-1780 NPLVSDQEGKSYREE
+1780 QE
-1795 SYFDLLTRAK
+1795 AK
-1805 REGHDG
+1805 RLG
-1811 AIIQNTYDGG
+1811 I
-1821 PMDDIYVTFKPNQ
+1821 
-1834 AKSAKAIE
+1834 
-1842 KDSSGEVIPLEKR
+1842 
-1855 FDPTTGLVA
+1855 A
-1864 FAADPH
+1864 FAANPN
-1870 LAEDAGFA
+1870 A
-1878 SKILDGMADIKKRVF
+1878 SLSFKVLEGMADIKKRVF

-1939 NLKLAIKNELGK
+1939 NLKLAIKKELGK

-2025 DEADYTVDD
+2025 DEADYAANVDP

-2040 INFLEKRFRADGIAP
+2040 INFLEKRFRTDGIDP
-2055 ARAQLRAK
+2055 ATAQLRAK

-2075 RGAADTIYGG
+2075 RGAADTMYGG

-2157 NAAGANKQITGRVA
+2157 NAAGANKQIKGRIA

-2193 YTTANVN
+2193 YTTEDVN

-2209 SSLSDKGWWRFL
+2209 SSLSNSTWWRFL
-2221 AKANVLSKTAKTVMS
+2221 AKSNVISKTAKTVLS
-2236 VMTHVRNLFG
+2236 PMTHARNLSG
-2246 QPYFSLLNGH
+2246 QIFFSMLNGH

-2263 ALKAFNA
+2263 ALKAFKA

-2331 SLLAWKKAKK
+2331 SLLMWKKAKK
-2341 GFQALA
+2341 GFQSVA

-2441 LAHKKYAAKRIGGHL
+2441 NAHKKYAFRRIGGHL
-2456 AATIGMGYVMQEL
+2456 AATVGMGYVIQEL

-2475 ISDEEEEN
+2475 ISDEEEDN

-2536 TSGLVDNIISRSV
+2536 TSGLVDNILSRSV

-2559 IIAQAA
+2559 IIAQAT
-2565 IDLTRNETIYG
+2565 IDLVRNETIYG
-2576 TEVFNHE
+2576 TEVYNRE
-2583 ASAED
+2583 ASAGE
-2588 KVIDGIS
+2588 KVVEGIS
-2595 HIARAFTPGTVDRAI
+2595 HIARAFNPGATDRL
-2610 NKWIPAYFGE
+2610 NKKWIPAYFGE
-2620 TLRSGQKPSLA
+2620 TLPSGQKPSLA

-2637 FTGFKVRTL
+2637 FTGFKIRTL

-2665 ANSLFNSVSGSRA
+2665 ANSLFNSVAGSRA
-2678 SNVSNEDMLA
+2678 SNVNNEDMLA

-2693 NESRYKI
+2693 NQSRYRI